1 MTKHND
7 SLQDNTV
14 YKKDQVVSIINSV
27 LNKVAVSNAGVEGH
41 IYQEILV
48 LKDVIETLRGDLR
61 SAIPHDITRD
71 HIPGATD
78 ELDAVVNLTEQ
89 ATNTIMEAC
98 EAVQADIGHL
108 PADVQDKVLSHMT
121 VIFEACTFQDI
132 TGQRIGKVVSALKKI
147 DGKTKDVIAALEGH
161 LLDSGGNKIPD
172 NNGIDD
178 DSQSLMNGPQLP
190 GCGVSQDDID
200 RILQDMGSG
209 N

>member
-1 MTKHND
+1 MTQHHD
-7 SLQDNTV
+7 PSGGDAV

-27 LNKVAVSNAGVEGH
+27 LSKVAVSNAGVEGH

-98 EAVQADIGHL
+98 EAVQADITDLPDAVQEKITAHL
-108 PADVQDKVLSHMT
+108 VM
-121 VIFEACTFQDI
+121 IFEACTFQDI
-132 TGQRIGKVVSALKKI
+132 TGQRIGKVIAALKKI
-147 DGKTKDVIAALEGH
+147 DGKTKDVIQALEGH
-161 LLDSGGNKIPD
+161 FLDSGVQKVPD
-172 NNGIDD
+172 DVLAED

-190 GCGVSQDDID
+190 GCGVNQDEID
-200 RILQDMGSG
+200 RILQEAGIG